1 MAGEFLP
8 PQLIYQGK
16 TSRCLPCVE
25 FPDEWHI
32 TYSINHWSNEDTM
45 KEYVEHILLPY
56 IDGKRKS
63 LNLANDFPALVLFD
77 NFKAQCT
84 TAVLTLLDQN
94 NINVV
99 LIPPNCTDHL
109 QPLDISVNKAVK
121 DKLRGLFQSWYAGEI
136 YSRHKEQKQQESVDL
151 RMSVVKPLSATWM
164 ISTFNYIASKPEV
177 IKNGFQRAGIVHQW

>member
-16 TSRCLPCVE
+16 TSRCLPCVK
-25 FPDEWHI
+25 FPNEWHV

-45 KEYVEHILLPY
+45 KEYVENILVPY

-63 LNLANDFPALVLFD
+63 LSLGNNFPALVLFD
-77 NFKAQCT
+77 NFKVQCT

-99 LIPPNCTDHL
+99 LIPPNCIDRL
-109 QPLDISVNKAVK
+109 QPSDISVNKSVK
-121 DKLRGLFQSWYAGEI
+121 DHLRGLFQSWYAGEI
-136 YSRHKEQKQQESVDL
+136 YSWYKEQKQQESIDL
-151 RMSVVKPLSATWM
+151 RMSVVKPLSASWM
-164 ISTFNYIASKPEV
+164 ISTINYIASKPEI
-177 IKNGFQRAGIVHQW
+177 IKNGFQQAGIVHPW